1 MTPLSV
7 VMIVKNE
14 SRNLPRCLDSL
25 DWADEIVVLDTG
37 STDDTVDIARSR
49 GCKTANL
56 ENWEGFGK
64 AKQAAVELATHDWV
78 LSIDADEVVSPEL
91 RKELQGLRQ
100 RDFEGLAWRLRRRS
114 YYLGRSIRYCGWQND
129 APLRLFH
136 RRQGGFNSKPVHE
149 SVATDQKK
157 RTCQG
162 YLYHYTYPTRE
173 GHFSRMR
180 LYGDLA
186 ARELSDKGKRSNPLE
201 AIIRAKLKFLKMY
214 ILRLGF
220 LDGWTGFQLCLN
232 SAWGVGYKYFKLWK
246 LGR

>member
-14 SRNLPRCLDSL
+14 GRNLGRCLDSL

-37 STDDTVDIARSR
+37 STDGTMDIARSR
-49 GCKTANL
+49 GCKTAGL
-56 ENWEGFGK
+56 EKWEGFGK

-78 LSIDADEVVSPEL
+78 LSIDADEVVSPDL

-100 RDFEGLAWRLRRRS
+100 RDFEGCAWRLRRRS
-114 YYLGRSIRYCGWQND
+114 YYLGRPIRYCGWQND
-129 APLRLFH
+129 APLRLFN
-136 RRQGGFNSKPVHE
+136 RRRGGFNPKPVHE
-149 SVATDQKK
+149 SVVTDQKK
-157 RTCQG
+157 HTCQAF
-162 YLYHYTYPTRE
+162 LYHYTYPTRE
-173 GHFSRMR
+173 SHFSKMR
-180 LYGDLA
+180 FYGDLA
-186 ARELSDKGKRSNPLE
+186 ARELSDKGKRSNPCE
-201 AIIRAKLKFLKMY
+201 AIVRAKLKFLKMY
-214 ILRLGF
+214 FIRLGF